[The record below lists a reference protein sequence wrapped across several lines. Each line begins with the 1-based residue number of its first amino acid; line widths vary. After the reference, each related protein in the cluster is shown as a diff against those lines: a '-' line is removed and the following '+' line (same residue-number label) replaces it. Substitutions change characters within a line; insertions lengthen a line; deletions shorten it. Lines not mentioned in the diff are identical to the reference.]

1 MMFLPVSVLF
11 FSLVA
16 IELSATIRKS
26 TDEGLSAFLFPRIQS
41 SQRQVLSERL
51 SRLFETKDVENLQTL
66 LIGAGLMKGAG
77 RNLDDLENMEM
88 SITEASWSHY
98 SRILYYLSD
107 DLKQF
112 FDACKILWDVE
123 NLKLLLCCVR
133 NKKYLETNF
142 RIRGSFG
149 YLDSTSI
156 QSLAQSNTAKEMWEN
171 AVTLLP
177 TEFSSEVSFEE
188 GWPINDLEFS
198 LDIAAFKYLRGK
210 SEEIGTQKV
219 FLSWDSM
226 AGIYEIENLVTIAR
240 LKYFRTLP
248 KDINRFLYPVQRQL
262 SNFDIRLLVE
272 TEDYATF
279 LLALMNTPYGKC
291 FSNGETNPMEL
302 EASLKK
308 EVQRLGFENRTR
320 DVVIEAIVNFFAE
333 LEAQYSMIRKA
344 AFFASIRGCDEV

>member
-66 LIGAGLMKGAG
+66 LIEAGLMKGAG
-77 RNLDDLENMEM
+77 RNLDDLENLEM
-88 SITEASWSHY
+88 SITEAFWSHY
-98 SRILYYLSD
+98 NRILYYLSD
-107 DLKQF
+107 DLKEF

-123 NLKLLLCCVR
+123 NLKLLLCYVR

-248 KDINRFLYPVQRQL
+248 KDINRFLYP
-262 SNFDIRLLVE
+262 
-272 TEDYATF
+272 F
-279 LLALMNTPYGKC
+279 LLALMNTTYGKC